1 MYPFI
6 NGSGCDFYA
15 EAEDEFRKV
24 NMTCFAGQLTSVYQ
38 KKTTGDILVSKGL
51 WGKKGNTIYVI
62 NYNSRTTPSS
72 NDMRKTFFPSLVND
86 VAFSSQKIFETID
99 GEDVV
104 ISDTP
109 VMRIYKLERV
119 GKLSWL

>member
-1 MYPFI
+1 M
-6 NGSGCDFYA
+6 
-15 EAEDEFRKV
+15 
-24 NMTCFAGQLTSVYQ
+24 
-38 KKTTGDILVSKGL
+38 VSKGL

-86 VAFSSQKIFETID
+86 VVFSSQKIFETID